1 MICATCGRD
10 ITRGSSAPTGAGCC
24 VVCRVADSL
33 AGWRYTPPNADAR
46 RAAIWA
52 YYARN
57 AQAVKDAHAHRRAK
71 RLAQTLWGEPGKGRN
86 V

>member
-1 MICATCGRD
+1 MICPVCNRSV
-10 ITRGSSAPTGAGCC
+10 TRGSSAPTGAGCC

-33 AGWRYTPPNADAR
+33 AGWCYKVPNADAR
-46 RAAIWA
+46 RAASRA

-71 RLAQTLWGEPGKGRN
+71 RLAKTLWGEPGKGR
-86 V
+86 